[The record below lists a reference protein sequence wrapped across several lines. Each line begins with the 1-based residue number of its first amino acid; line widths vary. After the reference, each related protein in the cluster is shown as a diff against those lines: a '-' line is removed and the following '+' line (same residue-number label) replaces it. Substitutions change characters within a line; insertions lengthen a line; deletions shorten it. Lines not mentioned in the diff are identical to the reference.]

1 MGSSRPIQSA
11 GGRLSRCRRL
21 DLVARLRSN
30 CPPVLTKTQ
39 AEELVL
45 ARLKARFDGA
55 NLSIADHGNEE
66 RPFGWMFLLSGGET
80 SSGGD
85 SAAKIP
91 RAVIVNKHSLQVIA
105 SHVDREP
112 AQFIKVYEKLL
123 SQNQSRNDNWCMT
136 ASFPFSWLFWRRWRK
151 PSVAEQAK
159 DAGFY
164 EIRGGENE
172 P

>member
-1 MGSSRPIQSA
+1 MLTKNQA
-11 GGRLSRCRRL
+11 EAL
-21 DLVARLRSN
+21 
-30 CPPVLTKTQ
+30 VLT
-39 AEELVL
+39 
-45 ARLKARFDGA
+45 RLKARFDGA
-55 NLSIADHGNEE
+55 SLSIADHGSEE
-66 RPFGWMFLLSGGET
+66 RQFGWMFLLSGGEAD
-80 SSGGD
+80 SSRE
-85 SAAKIP
+85 AATKIP

-112 AQFIKVYEKLL
+112 AQLIKLYEKLL

-136 ASFPFSWLFWRRWRK
+136 ASFPFSWLRWRR

-164 EIRGGENE
+164 EIRGGENK